1 VARFSLRLDLVFISW
16 GDTMHRTLL
25 PRRARGFTLIE
36 LLVVIAIIAVLVSLL
51 LPAVQQAREGARRSQ
66 CKNNIKQLGLAL
78 HNYESAF
85 KVFPMTNAQNY
96 IPNVQGF
103 SPQARLLPYM
113 DQANLQNLLD
123 FTQPAFVGPYNALT
137 PNPRFVNA
145 FSTIIPVFLCPTDPA
160 DPVVTETGT
169 GFSYA
174 GNNYMMS
181 FGSGTGLNYDERWPT
196 DGVVYENSKVGFSGI
211 TDGASNTVFMS
222 ETVRSTGADMVLP
235 AGTTPPFPY
244 QFTLNGSSG
253 LNSALQS
260 TQGIP
265 VTGSPWTAGP
275 NGMNFNPD
283 LSTVWPKLTGWR
295 GAGSTAL
302 RGRGDCW
309 ANAGACSSMTNG
321 YLTPNNRIPDVVTH
335 FTGFFG
341 PRSWHAGGAYVLMGD
356 GAVRFLSDSI
366 SAATHRALHSRNGG
380 ETIGEY

>member
-1 VARFSLRLDLVFISW
+1 MLR
-16 GDTMHRTLL
+16 TRM

-36 LLVVIAIIAVLVSLL
+36 LLVVIAIIAVVVSLL
-51 LPAVQQAREGARRSQ
+51 LPAVQQARESARRSS

-96 IPNVQGF
+96 QPNVQGF
-103 SPQARLLPYM
+103 SAQARLLPYM
-113 DQANLQNLLD
+113 EQTNLQNLLD
-123 FTQPAFVGPYNALT
+123 FTQPAFTGPYNALV
-137 PNPRFVNA
+137 PNPQFVNA
-145 FSTIIPVFLCPTDPA
+145 FATKIPVFLCPSDPA
-160 DPVVTETGT
+160 EPVNTETGT

-174 GNNYMMS
+174 GNNYMIS
-181 FGSGTGLNYDERWPT
+181 YGSGTGLNYDERWPT
-196 DGVVYENSKVGFSGI
+196 DGIVYENSNVGFNKI

-222 ETVRSTGADMVLP
+222 ETVRSTGADITLA
-235 AGTTPPFPY
+235 AGTTPPYPY
-244 QFTLNGSSG
+244 QYTLNGSTG
-253 LNSALQS
+253 LNSTLQA

-275 NGMNFNPD
+275 NGMNFNPN
-283 LSTVWPKLTGWR
+283 LATVWPQLTGWR

-321 YLTPNNRIPDVVTH
+321 YITPNSTIPDIVTH

-341 PRSWHAGGAYVLMGD
+341 PRSWHTGGANVLLGD
-356 GAVRFLSDSI
+356 GSVRFLGNSI
-366 SAATHRALHSRNGG
+366 DTRTQHSLHSRNGSDIPG
-380 ETIGEY
+380 DY